1 MKQSFTITEELNGV
15 EKTLI
20 AEIDLENIEQAK
32 GFAEAYRVYA
42 LSTLNVKNDDGTTLA
57 SKVFEWFAPT
67 PKQ

>member
-42 LSTLNVKNDDGTTLA
+42 LSTLNVKNDEGTILA
-57 SKVFEWFAPT
+57 SKVFEWF
-67 PKQ
+67 

>member
-42 LSTLNVKNDDGTTLA
+42 LSTLNVKNDEGTTLA
-57 SKVFEWFAPT
+57 SKVFEWFAHS
-67 PKQ
+67 

>member
-32 GFAEAYRVYA
+32 GFGEALRVYA
-42 LSTLNVKNDDGTTLA
+42 LSTLNVKNDEGTILA
-57 SKVFEWFAPT
+57 SKVFEWF
-67 PKQ
+67 

>member
-42 LSTLNVKNDDGTTLA
+42 LSTLNVKNDDGTILA
-57 SKVFEWFAPT
+57 SKVFEWF
-67 PKQ
+67 